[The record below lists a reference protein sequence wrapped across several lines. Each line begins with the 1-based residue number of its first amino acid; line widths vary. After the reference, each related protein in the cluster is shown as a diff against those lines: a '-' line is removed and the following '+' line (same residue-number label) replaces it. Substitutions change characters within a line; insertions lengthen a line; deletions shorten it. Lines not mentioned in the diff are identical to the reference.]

1 MMVAE
6 GSVDIAAEPKLALWD
21 VAALIPIVEGA
32 GGMITGIN
40 GESPL
45 ESLSAFTSNA
55 ALHPQL
61 LEVFQTP

>member
-6 GSVDIAAEPKLALWD
+6 GSVDVAAEAKLAIWD

-32 GGMITGIN
+32 GGMITGMN

-45 ESLSAFTSNA
+45 ISLSAFTSNA
-55 ALHPQL
+55 KLHPAL
-61 LEVFQTP
+61 LTIFQSS